1 MLHSHMLYCIAAYAA
16 SNTTTCPSG
25 GEPGDLHDCCISA
38 DMDRGGEK
46 EEMGWLK
53 ERGWKWEQS
62 GEGREGGERRRKREQ
77 HRLEMWVMVRVIRQS
92 LLEDVRSVVLGC
104 SHEKGTE
111 IVVLR
116 IKKEGWERSSDP
128 GFFLT
133 STQLTTE
140 WTSDLESYRNGLT
153 RPPLNLK
160 WERWAREVS
169 AIWAIQPS
177 NKHFWWSILTPY
189 EGGKVREGKTC

>member
-1 MLHSHMLYCIAAYAA
+1 MLHPTPPRVLQAGSRVTFMTAAYQQIW
-16 SNTTTCPSG
+16 TG
-25 GEPGDLHDCCISA
+25 
-38 DMDRGGEK
+38 GGEK

-116 IKKEGWERSSDP
+116 IKKGWERGSDP

-140 WTSDLESYRNGLT
+140 WTSDCRIWKATETVWHGH
-153 RPPLNLK
+153 PLI
-160 WERWAREVS
+160 WSERGGRGRFQLFE
-169 AIWAIQPS
+169 PS

>member
-1 MLHSHMLYCIAAYAA
+1 MLHPTPPRVLQAGSRVTFMTAAYQQIW
-16 SNTTTCPSG
+16 TG
-25 GEPGDLHDCCISA
+25 
-38 DMDRGGEK
+38 GGEK

-111 IVVLR
+111 IVVFR

-140 WTSDLESYRNGLT
+140 WTSDCRIWKATETVWHGH
-153 RPPLNLK
+153 PLI
-160 WERWAREVS
+160 WSER
-169 AIWAIQPS
+169 
-177 NKHFWWSILTPY
+177 
-189 EGGKVREGKTC
+189 GGRGRFQLFELFSHPTNTSDGVYWPLMKEEK